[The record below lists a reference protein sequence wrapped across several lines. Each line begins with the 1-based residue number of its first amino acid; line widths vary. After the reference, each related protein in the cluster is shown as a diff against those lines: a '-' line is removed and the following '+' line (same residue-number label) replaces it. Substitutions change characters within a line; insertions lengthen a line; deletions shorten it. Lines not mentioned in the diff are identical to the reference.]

1 MACCD
6 SPGRFLEG
14 FAMGRI
20 RTAAVRR
27 IGNGR
32 RNFLRRTGAAA
43 IALGSMSLLGSC
55 GGSDADPVPVPS
67 GSGPFRHGVASGDP
81 LADRV
86 ILWTRVT
93 PDSTAAVSVECVVA
107 TDPALANV
115 VVRQTFA
122 TDASIDYTVK
132 TDVSG
137 LQPATTY
144 YYRFAVAGTSSPIGR
159 TRTLPA
165 GTATR
170 LRLVVVSCSNLA
182 KGYFNAYRRVAERAD
197 LDLVLHLGDYIYEHG
212 VSGGDVRVHEPA
224 NETVTLSDYRTRYA
238 QYRRDADLQEL
249 HRQHP
254 MIAIWDDHDIASN
267 ANVAGSEN
275 HTEGAEGTWV
285 ARVAAALQA
294 HYEWM
299 PVRVVDAANPR
310 KDYRGFAYGNL
321 VDLTMLEE
329 RVLARSP
336 QLPTNTSIDG
346 VFTQSG
352 AFTDPSREML
362 GSEQEAWLAGRLR
375 SSTAKWKFIGQGVM
389 LAQLKILPGTNA
401 SGGGRFINADQWD
414 GYQPARDRLFDML
427 KGSGGLPAVD
437 NVVVLTG
444 DAHSSWAADLTQDP
458 NNANVAAGGYDPSN
472 GAGSRA
478 VEFVDTSVTSPTFFD
493 TFGLAEATLRSINP
507 HLKYIELT
515 RRGYM
520 LIDADASRVVG
531 EWWYVDTVTS
541 PSNGHT
547 FGAAWQVQDGTGH
560 LVPGGQTAPRANP
573 PVLAP

>member
-1 MACCD
+1 
-6 SPGRFLEG
+6 
-14 FAMGRI
+14 MGRI
-20 RTAAVRR
+20 RTVTIRR
-27 IGNGR
+27 IGSSR

-43 IALGSMSLLGSC
+43 VALGTMSVLGAC

-81 LADRV
+81 LSDRV

-93 PDSTAAVSVECVVA
+93 PATAGTVSIECIVA

-115 VVRQTFA
+115 VVRQSLT
-122 TDASIDYTVK
+122 TDGAVDYTVK
-132 TDVSG
+132 TDVAG

-144 YYRFAVAGTSSPIGR
+144 YYRFTTAGTPSPIGR
-159 TRTLPA
+159 TRTMPA

-170 LRLVVVSCSNLA
+170 LRLAVVTCSNLA
-182 KGYFNAYRRVAERAD
+182 QGYFNAYRRVAERAD
-197 LDLVLHLGDYIYEHG
+197 LDVVLHLGDYIYEHG
-212 VSGGDVRVHEPA
+212 VSGGDLRAHEPA
-224 NETVTLSDYRTRYA
+224 TETVTLNDYRTRYA

-267 ANVAGSEN
+267 ANVAGSQN
-275 HTEGAEGTWV
+275 HTEGVEGTWL

-294 HYEWM
+294 QREWM
-299 PVRVVDAANPR
+299 PLRVVDAAEPR
-310 KDYRGFAYGNL
+310 KDYRSFAYGNL
-321 VDLTMLEE
+321 VDLMMLEE
-329 RVLARSP
+329 RVGARSP
-336 QLPTNTSIDG
+336 QLPTNTGIDG

-352 AFTDPSREML
+352 AFADPSREML
-362 GSEQEAWLAGRLR
+362 GSEQHAWLAGRLR

-389 LAQLKILPGTNA
+389 LAQLKILPATNA
-401 SGGGRFINADQWD
+401 AGGGRFINPDQWD
-414 GYQPARDRLFDML
+414 GYQPARDRLYDVL
-427 KGSGGLPAVD
+427 KGSGGVPAVG

-458 NNANVAAGGYDPSN
+458 NNSSVASGGYDPSS

-493 TFGLAEATLRSINP
+493 TFGLAAATLQAINP
-507 HLKYIELT
+507 HFKYIDLT

-520 LIDADASRVVG
+520 LVDADATRVVS
-531 EWWYVDTVTS
+531 EWWYVDTVS
-541 PSNGHT
+541 APSNGQQ
-547 FGAAWQVQDGTGH
+547 FGAAFQVRDGTGH
-560 LVPGGQTAPRANP
+560 LVPGGQTAARANP

>member
-1 MACCD
+1 
-6 SPGRFLEG
+6 
-14 FAMGRI
+14 MGRI
-20 RTAAVRR
+20 RTSTVRR
-27 IGNGR
+27 IGTSR

-43 IALGSMSLLGSC
+43 VALGTGSLLAAC
-55 GGSDADPVPVPS
+55 GGGDDDPVTVPA
-67 GSGPFRHGVASGDP
+67 GSGTFRHGVASGDP

-86 ILWTRVT
+86 ILWTRIT
-93 PDSTAAVSVECVVA
+93 PAGAGPMSLECVVA
-107 TDPALANV
+107 TDPAFSSV
-115 VVRQTFA
+115 VVRQTLT
-122 TDASIDYTVK
+122 TDATVDYTVK
-132 TDVSG
+132 TDVAG
-137 LQPATTY
+137 LQAETTY
-144 YYRFAVAGTSSPIGR
+144 YYRFSSSGATSSVGR

-165 GTATR
+165 GNASR
-170 LRLVVVSCSNLA
+170 LRLAVVSCSNLA

-212 VSGGDVRVHEPA
+212 ASSGDVRIHEPA
-224 NETVTLSDYRTRYA
+224 TETVTLSDYRTRYA

-267 ANVAGSEN
+267 ANVTGSQN
-275 HTEGAEGTWV
+275 HTEGAEGTWT

-310 KDYRGFAYGNL
+310 KDYRSFAYGNL
-321 VDLTMLEE
+321 VDLMMLEE

-336 QLPTNTSIDG
+336 QLPTNTSIDN

-362 GSEQEAWLAGRLR
+362 GAEQHDWLAGRLR
-375 SSTAKWKFIGQGVM
+375 ASTAKWKFVGQGVM
-389 LAQLKILPGTNA
+389 LAQLKILPATNA
-401 SGGGRFINADQWD
+401 AGGGSFINPDQWD
-414 GYQPARDRLFDML
+414 GYQPARDRLFDVL

-458 NNANVAAGGYDPSN
+458 NNGDLASGGYDESS

-478 VEFVDTSVTSPTFFD
+478 VEFVDTSVTSPSFYD
-493 TFGLAEATLRSINP
+493 TFGLAASTLRTINP
-507 HLKYIELT
+507 HFKYIDLS

-520 LIDADASRVVG
+520 LVDADATRVVS
-531 EWWYVDTVTS
+531 EWWYVDTVAS
-541 PSNGHT
+541 PSSGQS
-547 FGAAWQVQDGTGH
+547 FGAAFQVQDGTRH
-560 LVPGGQTAPRANP
+560 LVPAGPTAPRTNP
-573 PVLAP
+573 PAPAP